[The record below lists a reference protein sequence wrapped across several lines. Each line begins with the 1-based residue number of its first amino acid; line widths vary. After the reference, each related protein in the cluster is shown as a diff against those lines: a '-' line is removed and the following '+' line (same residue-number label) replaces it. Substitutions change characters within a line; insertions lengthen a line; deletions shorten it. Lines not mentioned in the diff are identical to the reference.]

1 MQPTYRYST
10 LAKGSEA
17 FRLYQEWQKSGKP
30 EDKKKL
36 DQHMKQV
43 EDKYRKLLNV

>member
-1 MQPTYRYST
+1 MQPTYRDST
-10 LAKGSEA
+10 LAKGSLA
-17 FRLYQEWQKSGKP
+17 LQLYQEWQKSKKP

-43 EDKYRKLLNV
+43 EDNYRKLSNV